1 MKVFFYKSNTIKKT
15 YVTAI
20 NKQLSLYGSFS
31 YFSGKTSIKNI
42 KLIDVN
48 NSLKSLVEKTLLKDS
63 LKLQIVY
70 VNGSDVNTEDQ
81 KIHDF

>member
-1 MKVFFYKSNTIKKT
+1 M
-15 YVTAI
+15 
-20 NKQLSLYGSFS
+20 
-31 YFSGKTSIKNI
+31 
-42 KLIDVN
+42 N

-81 KIHDF
+81 KIHDFSIIRLGKRKKKHAPL